1 MLAFRKGDA
10 TKFISPGSSLIPLL
24 VGDGWEVEGGGG
36 NQKLVDALTE
46 VAEEELS
53 VLRDQAE
60 AIGLKVHHKAGPD
73 KIRDM
78 IAKAKRLVESG
89 AIE

>member
-1 MLAFRKGDA
+1 MLAFKKGEA
-10 TKFISPGSSLIPLL
+10 TKFLSPKSSLIPLL
-24 VGDGWEVEGGGG
+24 VSDGWEVEGGGG

-53 VLRDQAE
+53 ALRAKAE
-60 AIGLKVHHKAGPD
+60 SIGLKVHHKAGPD
-73 KIRDM
+73 KIREM
-78 IAKAKRLVESG
+78 IAEAKKLVESR